1 MPWWSL
7 GRHFR
12 KSEGIE
18 GPLNPKQSP
27 SAKYNVWNGR
37 AHKDH
42 TEGVL

>member
-1 MPWWSL
+1 MLWWSL
-7 GRHFR
+7 GRHFL

-18 GPLNPKQSP
+18 GTLNPQQ
-27 SAKYNVWNGR
+27 SAKYNVWNGC